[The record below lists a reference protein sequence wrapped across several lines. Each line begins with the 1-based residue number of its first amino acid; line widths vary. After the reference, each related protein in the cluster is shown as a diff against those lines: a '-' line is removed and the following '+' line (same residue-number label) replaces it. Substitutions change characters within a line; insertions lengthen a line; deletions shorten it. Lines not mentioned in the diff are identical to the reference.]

1 MSTNVTEHK
10 NAIVKLIKQ
19 DAEFVKQYFIFLCVK
34 CLKCLPV
41 REAKYI
47 LKLLIF
53 GIVPNKQKPV
63 KNTRLFGLFY
73 SRDL

>member
-19 DAEFVKQYFIFLCVK
+19 DAEYILYFFVVK
-34 CLKCLPV
+34 DLKCLPV

-63 KNTRLFGLFY
+63 KNTRLSGLFH